1 MLKQTQRTMLAS
13 RQLRRRSSGFLAG
26 VLLGICATVL
36 AADDG
41 SPGTDF
47 LEYLGFWEESD
58 EIWLVINQVAD
69 QVADQVAEWVVTESE
84 ERSDPA
90 LEGEVSTENDDEG

>member
-1 MLKQTQRTMLAS
+1 MLAS

-69 QVADQVAEWVVTESE
+69 QVAELVVTESE

-90 LEGEVSTENDDEG
+90 LEGEESTENDDEG

>member
-26 VLLGICATVL
+26 MLLGICATVL

-58 EIWLVINQVAD
+58 EVWLVID

-90 LEGEVSTENDDEG
+90 LEGEESTENDDEG

>member
-1 MLKQTQRTMLAS
+1 MLAS

-58 EIWLVINQVAD
+58 EVWLVID

-90 LEGEVSTENDDEG
+90 LEGEESTENDDEG

>member
-1 MLKQTQRTMLAS
+1 MLAS

-58 EIWLVINQVAD
+58 EIWLVID
-69 QVADQVAEWVVTESE
+69 QVADQVAELVVTESE

-90 LEGEVSTENDDEG
+90 LEGEESTENDDEG

>member
-58 EIWLVINQVAD
+58 EVWLVID
-69 QVADQVAEWVVTESE
+69 QVADQVAELVVTESE

-90 LEGEVSTENDDEG
+90 LEGEESTENDDEG

>member
-1 MLKQTQRTMLAS
+1 MLAS

-69 QVADQVAEWVVTESE
+69 QVAELVVTESE

-90 LEGEVSTENDDEG
+90 LEGEASTENDDEG

>member
-1 MLKQTQRTMLAS
+1 MLAS
-13 RQLRRRSSGFLAG
+13 RQLRRRSSGFSAG

-58 EIWLVINQVAD
+58 EVWLVID
-69 QVADQVAEWVVTESE
+69 QVTDQVAEWVVTESE

-90 LEGEVSTENDDEG
+90 LEGEESTENDDEG

>member
-58 EIWLVINQVAD
+58 EVWLVID
-69 QVADQVAEWVVTESE
+69 QVTDQVAEWVVTESE

-90 LEGEVSTENDDEG
+90 LEGEESTENDDEG

>member
-69 QVADQVAEWVVTESE
+69 QVAELVVTESE

-90 LEGEVSTENDDEG
+90 LEGEESTENDDEG

>member
-1 MLKQTQRTMLAS
+1 MLAS

-58 EIWLVINQVAD
+58 EVWLVID
-69 QVADQVAEWVVTESE
+69 QVADQVAELVVTESE

-90 LEGEVSTENDDEG
+90 LEGEESTENDDEG